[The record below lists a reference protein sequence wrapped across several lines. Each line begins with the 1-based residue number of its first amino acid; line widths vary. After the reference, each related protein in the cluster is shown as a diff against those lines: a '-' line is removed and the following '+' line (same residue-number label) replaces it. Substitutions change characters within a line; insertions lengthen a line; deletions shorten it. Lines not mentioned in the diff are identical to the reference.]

1 MLPPG
6 LIVDHSVHEVS
17 AGDAVEPAGE
27 KGAGDVLLL
36 DPGGDRR
43 VQGARLVVRRR
54 RDVNVIIGVVHAAE
68 LAVEI
73 VA

>member
-17 AGDAVEPAGE
+17 ASDAVEPTGE
-27 KGAGDVLLL
+27 QGAGDVLLL
-36 DPGGDRR
+36 DPSGDGRI
-43 VQGARLVVRRR
+43 QGARLVVRRR
-54 RDVNVIIGVVHAAE
+54 RDVDVIIGVVHAAK

-73 VA
+73 IT